1 LYSDKFD
8 SNEYLIFSPQELNY
22 RVLRLQMVLL
32 VEPHLRTS
40 GLTKNRLQ
48 FNFFHT
54 NDPRDQENL
63 ESLNNFCQLHILMCI
78 VPLVLVFSLG
88 NRGISAINQK
98 LWLILKCLTDIKEM

>member
-1 LYSDKFD
+1 
-8 SNEYLIFSPQELNY
+8 
-22 RVLRLQMVLL
+22 MVLP

-40 GLTKNRLQ
+40 ELTKNRLQ